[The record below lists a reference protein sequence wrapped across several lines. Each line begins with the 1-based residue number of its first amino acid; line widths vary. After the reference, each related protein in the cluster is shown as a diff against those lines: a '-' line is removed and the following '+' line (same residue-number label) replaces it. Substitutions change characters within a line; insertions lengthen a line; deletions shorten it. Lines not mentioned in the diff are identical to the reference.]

1 MRSLNIAG
9 MVVAESAAH
18 AFRISVIGDDI
29 RILRELFTA
38 NRTDAV
44 LLGNFPVH

>member
-1 MRSLNIAG
+1 
-9 MVVAESAAH
+9 MVVAEGAAH

-29 RILRELFTA
+29 RVLRELFIA

-44 LLGNFPVH
+44 LFDNFAVHQFPHLGR